1 MYVHYAV
8 LSKELL
14 DYWIEREVKVGMRQ
28 QFIRG
33 IGLSSISAKTDNE
46 LSFSADCGY
55 VWEKGGKCITMKWEE
70 LDKLLGSF
78 TYISIERFKKWLTSE
93 LKPNSK
99 YKNNENR
106 LQKQETHVVRG
117 DDGEGVGVQS
127 RKRKAS
133 VTVGYLSNKAI
144 KG

>member
-1 MYVHYAV
+1 MEYTV

-14 DYWIEREVKVGMRQ
+14 DYWIEHEIKVGTRQ

-33 IGLSSISAKTDNE
+33 LGLSSVSAKTNNE
-46 LSFSADCGY
+46 LSFSADCAY
-55 VWEKGGKCITMKWEE
+55 TWEKGSKCIAMTWSE

-78 TYISIERFKKWLTSE
+78 TYISVGQFQKWFIFD

-99 YKNNENR
+99 HKNNENR

-117 DDGEGVGVQS
+117 DDTEGVGVQS

-133 VTVGYLSNKAI
+133 VTVGYLSNKAV